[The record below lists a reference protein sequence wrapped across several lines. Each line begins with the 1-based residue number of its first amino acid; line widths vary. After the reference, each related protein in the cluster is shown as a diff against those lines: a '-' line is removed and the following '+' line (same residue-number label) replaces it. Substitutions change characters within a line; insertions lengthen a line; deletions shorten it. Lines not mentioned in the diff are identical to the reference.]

1 MALMGFRIS
10 RTLTTSI
17 MNLLVICVNGFL
29 SLIYVTKNFILDA
42 SGVLDSVLILLGEL
56 FPKKLSVKR
65 NIPMPDSEHGETVG
79 VARSVLFKI
88 IARKDIIFSEY
99 FRVPLIYRQVLIFN
113 DKFYQFFYSMH
124 VFEM

>member
-65 NIPMPDSEHGETVG
+65 DIPRPDGDT
-79 VARSVLFKI
+79 R
-88 IARKDIIFSEY
+88 
-99 FRVPLIYRQVLIFN
+99 
-113 DKFYQFFYSMH
+113 
-124 VFEM
+124 

>member
-17 MNLLVICVNGFL
+17 MNLLVICVNDFL

-42 SGVLDSVLILLGEL
+42 AGVLDSVLILLGEL

-65 NIPMPDSEHGETVG
+65 NIPRPDSVT
-79 VARSVLFKI
+79 R
-88 IARKDIIFSEY
+88 
-99 FRVPLIYRQVLIFN
+99 
-113 DKFYQFFYSMH
+113 
-124 VFEM
+124 